1 MRQRE
6 KEAIQDLRGMWLWD
20 SHISC
25 YVINSGMTSFL
36 KICPKLNITH
46 IIFGTKNA
54 TWSFC
59 TTFSIWTT
67 SKKQPCFVM
76 QLIQQPRTPSGTSHN
91 TTFTHTS
98 IPDHKNDDIY
108 IKRFKIRM
116 VPSTTL
122 SIGDMNMT
130 PVMCMT
136 DMVFFLVHWLWREN
150 ERLTPARL
158 AAS

>member
-1 MRQRE
+1 
-6 KEAIQDLRGMWLWD
+6 
-20 SHISC
+20 
-25 YVINSGMTSFL
+25 
-36 KICPKLNITH
+36 
-46 IIFGTKNA
+46 
-54 TWSFC
+54 
-59 TTFSIWTT
+59 
-67 SKKQPCFVM
+67 M

-136 DMVFFLVHWLWREN
+136 DMVFFLVHWL
-150 ERLTPARL
+150 
-158 AAS
+158 